1 MTSSSGQPA
10 ASAISALQNGQMNS
24 LNGTA
29 SQNGGR
35 GQLTDNTPILYLT
48 PLNGTFERKTISVPT
63 YPDVIKIGR
72 QTNAK
77 TIPTP
82 YNGFFDSKV
91 LSRSHA
97 EIWADRNGQI
107 WIRDVKSSN
116 GTFINGQRLSQENKD
131 SDPKEVSDGDSLELG
146 IDIVSEDQKTV
157 VHHKVA
163 ARVEHAGFVSS
174 STLLD
179 LNLPT
184 NDADAN
190 NQHNLLANQAS
201 GGHLRR
207 KSGQGELPLRSQMG
221 AAGIASN
228 NAPAQRSH
236 IWLQPPNMEMAIKRL
251 TVSLS
256 AIIVYQC

>member
-1 MTSSSGQPA
+1 LN
-10 ASAISALQNGQMNS
+10 SA
-24 LNGTA
+24 NGTA
-29 SQNGGR
+29 SNGAR
-35 GQLTDNTPILYLT
+35 GQITDNTPILYLT

-77 TIPTP
+77 TVPSP

-97 EIWADRNGQI
+97 EIWADRNGQV

-131 SDPKEVSDGDSLELG
+131 SDPKEISDGDSLELG

-174 STLLD
+174 STLID
-179 LNLPT
+179 LNLPV
-184 NDADAN
+184 NDLDPS
-190 NQHNLLANQAS
+190 NQHNQLVNQAM
-201 GGHLRR
+201 GHIRR
-207 KSGQGELPLRSQMG
+207 KSGQSDSMSMRNNMATPGMTSNYVPPHLRG
-221 AAGIASN
+221 N
-228 NAPAQRSH
+228 

-251 TVSLS
+251 TVSLHNS
-256 AIIVYQC
+256 FQNLMF